1 MENIVY
7 LFTSFLS
14 CIIVMGLL
22 FQFMND
28 RYERVYSKFT
38 LYKVAWLIAVLL
50 VTLVNQLQNPIANIM
65 SNGFIFCFVS
75 MILYKDRDGRKYWR
89 VLEALCLYAVL
100 ILIEGLGVWVIDYLL
115 QMIGHLP
122 GNKAVQGSIEE
133 MFSKIVI
140 LFFYYIVLQ
149 RIWKKE
155 LRRNA
160 AQLLFYLVM
169 FIYSMA
175 NLLLIVF
182 DLEVT
187 IPASGSYGVLCVSM
201 GCVTFASLYL
211 FYFMRM
217 TDEKNELDFQVAMMK
232 QQESLQFEYYEI
244 QREKYRQG
252 IVILHDV
259 SKHIRSIEELYKA
272 GEKEQALQYTKEID
286 NILKPLI
293 LVEYSNN
300 PMLNILLSD
309 KKQLAESQGI
319 RFRIKIE
326 KAGLDFMA
334 PMDVTTLFGNLLE
347 NAIEACRRCQ
357 GKKDI
362 CISVRNYNEML
373 SIRIENTV
381 EWQVK
386 LQNGRPVRKSGDRG
400 GIGTLNVDRCVEK
413 YGGSVLY
420 RNENGKFYCDIL
432 LNK

>member
-28 RYERVYSKFT
+28 RYEKVYGNSK
-38 LYKVAWLIAVLL
+38 LYNAAWLISVFII
-50 VTLVNQLQNPIANIM
+50 TLVNQFRIVLANAAVNIIVFGIICMIM
-65 SNGFIFCFVS
+65 
-75 MILYKDRDGRKYWR
+75 YKDRDGRKYWR
-89 VLEALCLYAVL
+89 LLEAECLLVICAL
-100 ILIEGLGVWVIDYLL
+100 FEAIGVWGIDYLL
-115 QMIGHLP
+115 QTTGHLP
-122 GNKAVQGSIEE
+122 ENTIVQGSIEE
-133 MFSKIVI
+133 IFSKVVL
-140 LFFYYIVLQ
+140 LFFYYVVLQ

-155 LRRNA
+155 LRRNT
-160 AQLLFYLVM
+160 AQLLFYVIMLL
-169 FIYSMA
+169 YSMV
-175 NLLLIVF
+175 NFLLLLF
-182 DLEVT
+182 YFEVT
-187 IPASGSYGVLCVSM
+187 IPANNNYGILCVSM
-201 GCVTFASLYL
+201 GCVTFASLYI
-211 FYFMRM
+211 FYFMRV

-244 QREKYRQG
+244 QREKYRQS
-252 IVILHDV
+252 IEILHDV

-272 GEKEQALQYTKEID
+272 GEDEQALQYTKEID

-293 LVEYSNN
+293 PVEYSNN

-319 RFRIKIE
+319 WFRIRIE

-347 NAIEACRRCQ
+347 NAIEACRHCK

-362 CISVRNYNEML
+362 RISVRNYNEML

-381 EWQVK
+381 EWEVK
-386 LQNGRPVRKSGDRG
+386 LRNGRPVRESGDRS
-400 GIGTLNVDRCVEK
+400 GIGTLNVERCVEK

-420 RNENGKFYCDIL
+420 RTENGKFYCDIL